1 MEPYSFLADVL
12 STFRSSSD
20 LVKIVWLLNPSL
32 FVIAVAALLVLG
44 GKALAAMGA
53 PVPASARCRRRTSA
67 GVVNPGVDPTLCPA
81 SMHPPFMLQISERQQ
96 GEQAYHHKAAAK
108 VKRRAG
114 VF

>member
-44 GKALAAMGA
+44 GKALAYG
-53 PVPASARCRRRTSA
+53 C
-67 GVVNPGVDPTLCPA
+67 PGP
-81 SMHPPFMLQISERQQ
+81 RQR
-96 GEQAYHHKAAAK
+96 AAA
-108 VKRRAG
+108 AG
-114 VF
+114 PARGSLTPALIQHFAPRQCIRHLCCKYLNASRVNRHTTIRPPPK

>member
-44 GKALAAMGA
+44 SKALEAMGA
-53 PVPASARCRRRTSA
+53 PGPRQRA
-67 GVVNPGVDPTLCPA
+67 L
-81 SMHPPFMLQISERQQ
+81 PPPDQR
-96 GEQAYHHKAAAK
+96 GG
-108 VKRRAG
+108 R
-114 VF
+114 

>member
-20 LVKIVWLLNPSL
+20 LVKIVWLLSPSL

-53 PVPASARCRRRTSA
+53 PGPRQRAR
-67 GVVNPGVDPTLCPA
+67 
-81 SMHPPFMLQISERQQ
+81 
-96 GEQAYHHKAAAK
+96 
-108 VKRRAG
+108 
-114 VF
+114 